1 VTKKDMENIL
11 QALGEA
17 SFAGLCRFVFKS
29 KMDSIIEVVH
39 CFDKDKFT
47 PGTELPAVRIIIEP
61 IKEEE
66 AQDIEQFR
74 NNLIN

>member
-1 VTKKDMENIL
+1 MENIL

-61 IKEEE
+61 IQNSEPNKDYEDFKRK
-66 AQDIEQFR
+66 QL
-74 NNLIN
+74 N

>member
-1 VTKKDMENIL
+1 MENIL

-66 AQDIEQFR
+66 AQDIEQLR

>member
-1 VTKKDMENIL
+1 MENIL

-66 AQDIEQFR
+66 VQDIEQLR

>member
-1 VTKKDMENIL
+1 MENIL

-66 AQDIEQFR
+66 VQDIEQFR

>member
-1 VTKKDMENIL
+1 MENIL

-39 CFDKDKFT
+39 CFDKDKFA
-47 PGTELPAVRIIIEP
+47 PGTKLPAVRIIIEP
-61 IKEEE
+61 IKEKET
-66 AQDIEQFR
+66 QDIEQFR

>member
-1 VTKKDMENIL
+1 MENIL